1 MAQFLKKRFYFE
13 EFAIILS
20 YNIQQRFIKEKR
32 QQPYFPKVKEIYSQ
46 AIGKDY
52 YTLLE
57 LVSDPAIVLQR
68 GEMVYIGKGSP
79 KIKRVSAR
87 LLYDELVDE
96 AKIELDNALKILI
109 KENEKKFVDFF
120 NNSGP
125 LSPRVHAIE
134 MLPRI
139 GKKTV
144 EKILNERMI
153 KPFESFEDLKKRIGV
168 SNLEEI
174 LFERLKLEI
183 TSKEKLNFYL
193 FAKGIQNTIEERT
206 SRQI

>member
-1 MAQFLKKRFYFE
+1 MAQFSRKRFYFE

-20 YNIQQRFIKEKR
+20 YNIQQRFVKEKKQQPFFPRIKE
-32 QQPYFPKVKEIYSQ
+32 VYSQ
-46 AIGKDY
+46 ALGKDY

-57 LVSDPAIVLQR
+57 VVSDPNVVMQK

-87 LLYDELVDE
+87 LVYDELVDD
-96 AKIELDNALKILI
+96 AKYELENTIKMLV

-120 NNSGP
+120 NSAGP
-125 LSPRVHAIE
+125 ISPRVHAIE

-144 EKILNERMI
+144 EKILNERAI
-153 KPFESFEDLKKRIGV
+153 KAFESYEDIKKRVGIP
-168 SNLEEI
+168 NLEEI
-174 LFERLKLEI
+174 LFERLKVEI

-193 FAKGIQNTIEERT
+193 FAKGIQNTMEERA
-206 SRQI
+206 SRQF

>member
-1 MAQFLKKRFYFE
+1 MSGFIKKRFYYE

-20 YNIQQRFIKEKR
+20 YNIPQKFIKEKR
-32 QQPYFPKVKEIYSQ
+32 QQLYFPRLKEVYSQ

-57 LVSDPAIVLQR
+57 IVSDPTIVLQK

-79 KIKRVSAR
+79 KVKRVSAR
-87 LLYDELVDE
+87 LIYDELSDDAKLFLDE
-96 AKIELDNALKILI
+96 ALRRLV

-120 NNSGP
+120 NNAGP
-125 LSPRVHAIE
+125 LSPRAHALEI
-134 MLPRI
+134 LPRI

-144 EKILNERMI
+144 EKILFERNI
-153 KPFESFEDLKKRIGV
+153 KFFESYEDIKKRVGI
-168 SNLEEI
+168 SNLEDI
-174 LFERLKLEI
+174 IFERLKIEV

-193 FAKGIQNTIEERT
+193 FAKGVQNTIEERT
-206 SRQI
+206 SV

>member
-1 MAQFLKKRFYFE
+1 MSGFIKKRFYYE

-20 YNIQQRFIKEKR
+20 YNIPQKFIKEKR
-32 QQPYFPKVKEIYSQ
+32 QQLYFPRLKEVYSQ

-57 LVSDPAIVLQR
+57 IVSDPTIVLQK
-68 GEMVYIGKGSP
+68 GETVYIGKGSP
-79 KIKRVSAR
+79 KVKRVSAR
-87 LLYDELVDE
+87 LIYDELSDDAKLFLDE
-96 AKIELDNALKILI
+96 ALRRLV

-120 NNSGP
+120 NNAGP
-125 LSPRVHAIE
+125 LSPRAHALE

-144 EKILNERMI
+144 EKILFERNI
-153 KPFESFEDLKKRIGV
+153 KFFESYGDIKKRAGI
-168 SNLEEI
+168 SNLEDI
-174 LFERLKLEI
+174 IFERLKIEV

-193 FAKGIQNTIEERT
+193 FAKGVQNTIEERT
-206 SRQI
+206 SI